1 MVNKMT
7 DKEDDKRAKL
17 SQVYINKLDK
27 IVIAMEEIWFSKE
40 ALLDLVSLELQ
51 KKFRSAEKK
60 LNIAI
65 VTHKEPEEIA
75 KWCKNIEK
83 GWLALDKEA
92 RDSGHQP
99 PKGEYWVAKS
109 ESKSRFIIVKD
120 KANKRMILNEEE
132 VKGQPIYTLDELG
145 EILDTLFGINE
156 VKKVFKEAH
165 VTKFEQQIP
174 FDDKIPF

>member
-7 DKEDDKRAKL
+7 NKEDEKRAEL
-17 SQVYINKLDK
+17 SQVYINKLD
-27 IVIAMEEIWFSKE
+27 IIASSMERVWFSKE
-40 ALLDLVSLELQ
+40 ALLDLVSPELQ

-60 LNIAI
+60 LNISI
-65 VTHKEPEEIA
+65 VTHKEPKEIA

-92 RDSGHQP
+92 RESGHEP
-99 PKGEYWVAKS
+99 PQGEFWVA
-109 ESKSRFIIVKD
+109 ESKSKSKFIIVKD

-132 VKGQPIYTLDELG
+132 VKEKPIYTLDELG
-145 EILDTLFGINE
+145 EILDTLFSINE

-165 VTKFEQQIP
+165 VTKFEDAELWDDRIP
-174 FDDKIPF
+174 F